1 MGVNS
6 FSTLKKVTRKQR
18 KNLKKVAVYG
28 QSYSISAEKEIKILL
43 SILEENNITCFVEEQ
58 FYNLLIA
65 GNILN
70 KKYDTFSHFKDLD
83 TTFDVMFTLGGDGT
97 ILRAVTYIRNLNIPI
112 LGINTGRLGFLATIN
127 KKTIKESVTL
137 ILKGEYT
144 TQERTLLSVETKP
157 KCSELSELNFALN
170 EITIA
175 RKNTTSMIG
184 VTTNLN
190 NEYLT
195 NYWADGLI
203 IATPTGSTGYSLSCN
218 GPVISPDS
226 KNLIITPIAPHNLN
240 ARPMVISDETTI
252 QLEVD
257 SREKDFLISLDSRI
271 ATVPQNTTVFLE
283 KAPFTIKS
291 IIPNNQSFLQTL
303 RSKLLWGEDTRNE
316 TNL

>member
-1 MGVNS
+1 M
-6 FSTLKKVTRKQR
+6 
-18 KNLKKVAVYG
+18 KKVAIYG

-43 SILEENNITCFVEEQ
+43 EVLEENNIKCFIEKQ
-58 FYNLLIA
+58 FFNLLVE
-65 GNILN
+65 GNILDKN
-70 KKYDTFSHFKDLD
+70 YATFSHFRDLD
-83 TTFDVMFTLGGDGT
+83 TTFNTVFTLGGDGT
-97 ILRAVTYIRNLNIPI
+97 ILRAVTYIRDLGIPI

-127 KKTIKESVTL
+127 KQSIKESINH

-144 TQERTLLSVETKP
+144 IQERSLLAIKTTPDLKEF
-157 KCSELSELNFALN
+157 SELNFALN
-170 EITIA
+170 EVTIA

-184 VTTNLN
+184 VRTCINKD
-190 NEYLT
+190 YLT

-226 KNLIITPIAPHNLN
+226 KSLVITPIAPHNLN
-240 ARPMVISDETTI
+240 ARPMVISDKNSI
-252 QLEVD
+252 QLTID

-271 ATVPQNTTVFLE
+271 TSVPKNTKVFIE
-283 KAPFTIKS
+283 KASFTIKS

>member
-1 MGVNS
+1 M
-6 FSTLKKVTRKQR
+6 
-18 KNLKKVAVYG
+18 KKVAIYG

-43 SILEENNITCFVEEQ
+43 EVLQENNIVCFIEEQ
-58 FYNLLIA
+58 FYNLLVA
-65 GNILN
+65 GKILD
-70 KKYDTFSHFKDLD
+70 KKYPTFSHFLDLND
-83 TTFDVMFTLGGDGT
+83 SFDIMFTVGGDGT
-97 ILRAVTYIRNLNIPI
+97 ILRAITFTRDLDIPV

-127 KKTIKESVTL
+127 KKTIKESVKL
-137 ILKGEYT
+137 ILQGEYSI
-144 TQERTLLSVETKP
+144 QERTLLSLETSP
-157 KCSELSELNFALN
+157 KIAEFSELNFALN
-170 EITIA
+170 EVTIA

-184 VTTNLN
+184 VRTSLDNQ
-190 NEYLT
+190 YLT

-226 KNLIITPIAPHNLN
+226 KNFVITPIAPHNLN
-240 ARPMVISDETTI
+240 ARSMVISDKTVL

-271 ATVPQNTTVFLE
+271 TTVPKNTKVSIKKAAFTV
-283 KAPFTIKS
+283 KS
-291 IIPNNQSFLQTL
+291 IIPNNQSFIETL

>member
-1 MGVNS
+1 M
-6 FSTLKKVTRKQR
+6 
-18 KNLKKVAVYG
+18 KKVAVYG
-28 QSYSISAEKEIKILL
+28 QSYSISAEKEITILL
-43 SILEENNITCFVEEQ
+43 EVLQENNIVCFIEKQ
-58 FYNLLIA
+58 FYDLLIE
-65 GNILN
+65 GKILV
-70 KKYDTFSHFKDLD
+70 KKYPTFSHFSDLNNS
-83 TTFDVMFTLGGDGT
+83 FDSMFTVGGDGT
-97 ILRAVTYIRNLNIPI
+97 ILRAVTYTRNLDIPI

-127 KKTIKESVTL
+127 KNVIAESIEL
-137 ILKGEYT
+137 ILKGEYSI
-144 TQERTLLSVETKP
+144 QERTLLSIETIP
-157 KCSELSELNFALN
+157 KIADFTELNFALN
-170 EITIA
+170 EVTIA

-184 VTTNLN
+184 VNTHLN
-190 NEYLT
+190 SEYLT

-226 KNLIITPIAPHNLN
+226 KNLVITPIAPHNLT
-240 ARPMVISDETTI
+240 ARSMVISDETSI

-257 SREKDFLISLDSRI
+257 SREKEFLISLDSRI
-271 ATVPQNTTVFLE
+271 TSVAKNTKVFIE

>member
-1 MGVNS
+1 M
-6 FSTLKKVTRKQR
+6 
-18 KNLKKVAVYG
+18 KKVAIYG

-43 SILEENNITCFVEEQ
+43 EVLQENNIVCFIEEQ
-58 FYNLLIA
+58 FFNLLVA
-65 GNILN
+65 GKILD
-70 KKYDTFSHFKDLD
+70 KKYPTFSHFSDLND
-83 TTFDVMFTLGGDGT
+83 SFDIMFTVGGDGT
-97 ILRAVTYIRNLNIPI
+97 ILRAITFTRDLDIPV

-127 KKTIKESVTL
+127 KKTIKESVKL
-137 ILKGEYT
+137 ILQGEYSI
-144 TQERTLLSVETKP
+144 QERTLLSLETSP
-157 KCSELSELNFALN
+157 KIAEFSELNFALN
-170 EITIA
+170 EVTIA

-184 VTTNLN
+184 VRTSLDNQ
-190 NEYLT
+190 YLT

-226 KNLIITPIAPHNLN
+226 KNFVITPIAPHNLN
-240 ARPMVISDETTI
+240 ARSMVISDKTVL

-271 ATVPQNTTVFLE
+271 TTVPKNTKVSIKKAAFTV
-283 KAPFTIKS
+283 KS
-291 IIPNNQSFLQTL
+291 IIPNNQSFIETL

>member
-1 MGVNS
+1 M
-6 FSTLKKVTRKQR
+6 KK
-18 KNLKKVAVYG
+18 AAIYG

-43 SILEENNITCFVEEQ
+43 EVLQENNIDCFIEKQ
-58 FYNLLIA
+58 FYDLLIE
-65 GNILN
+65 GDILDTR
-70 KKYDTFSHFKDLD
+70 YTTFSHFSDLD
-83 TTFDVMFTLGGDGT
+83 TSFDVMFTLGGDGT
-97 ILRAVTYIRNLNIPI
+97 ILRAVTYIRDLGIPI

-127 KKTIKESVTL
+127 KKAINESVEL
-137 ILKGEYT
+137 ILKGEYSI
-144 TQERTLLSVETKP
+144 QERTLLSVKTSPESKEIT
-157 KCSELSELNFALN
+157 ELDFALN
-170 EITIA
+170 EVTIA

-184 VTTNLN
+184 VNTSLD

-226 KNLIITPIAPHNLN
+226 KSLVITPIAPHHLN
-240 ARPMVISDETTI
+240 ARPMVISNETSI
-252 QLEVD
+252 QLTID

-271 ATVPQNTTVFLE
+271 TSVPKNTKVFIK
-283 KAPFTIKS
+283 KANFTIKS
-291 IIPNNQSFLQTL
+291 IIPKNQSFLQTL

>member
-1 MGVNS
+1 M
-6 FSTLKKVTRKQR
+6 
-18 KNLKKVAVYG
+18 KKVAVYG
-28 QSYSISAEKEIKILL
+28 QSYSISAEKEIQLLL
-43 SILEENNITCFVEEQ
+43 SVLEENNIVCFIEKK
-58 FYNLLIA
+58 FNNLLVEGA
-65 GNILN
+65 ILN
-70 KKYDTFSHFKDLD
+70 KKYPTFSHFDDLND
-83 TTFDVMFTLGGDGT
+83 SFEAMFTLGGDGT
-97 ILRAVTYIRNLNIPI
+97 ILRAVTYIRDLGIPM

-127 KKTIKESVTL
+127 KNTIKKSVEL
-137 ILKGEYT
+137 ILNGEYSI
-144 TQERTLLSVETKP
+144 QERTLLSVKTAP
-157 KCSELSELNFALN
+157 KTAEFAELNFALN
-170 EITIA
+170 EVTIA

-184 VTTNLN
+184 VSTHLN

-271 ATVPQNTTVFLE
+271 TTVAENTKVFIE

-291 IIPNNQSFLQTL
+291 IIPNNQSFLKTL